1 MSLLSTALLHAGSKK
16 SMECKRSALK
26 PKVYDLFF
34 SSTKSTAKL
43 VRNSYWL
50 CLLIILLA
58 FLHV

>member
-34 SSTKSTAKL
+34 
-43 VRNSYWL
+43 
-50 CLLIILLA
+50 
-58 FLHV
+58 FLYQKHSEAC